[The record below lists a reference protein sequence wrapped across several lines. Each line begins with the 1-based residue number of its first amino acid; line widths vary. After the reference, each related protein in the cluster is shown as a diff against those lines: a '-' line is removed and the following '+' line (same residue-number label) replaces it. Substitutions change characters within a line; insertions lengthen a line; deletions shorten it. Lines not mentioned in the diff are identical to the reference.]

1 MSMLAEAELSGV
13 VLVGLGRHGIA
24 RTFCGTR
31 PSLSLTLA
39 AQSFPDKVFQLGKR
53 QEPHTSS

>member
-1 MSMLAEAELSGV
+1 MSMLAEAEPSGV
-13 VLVGLGRHGIA
+13 VLVGRHGIA
-24 RTFCGTR
+24 LTFCGTHL
-31 PSLSLTLA
+31 SLSVTLA